1 MFKKFLETK
10 GHTPEAFKALDAEKQ
25 AELQNEY
32 LGTLETQIK
41 ALEGTVAEVG
51 TLKTQLK
58 ALQDADK
65 TEDLTTKLN
74 DLAGEIQTIKDNGG
88 SEPVTAKL
96 HKELTEK
103 KEALKG
109 IIDGKKGEIEIKALT
124 NRASVDGNTN
134 AYVLPD
140 IGQLGVVRRAL
151 YDVLPKTT
159 LSSSANDNGIIKYHD
174 WDEDTTVRAAE
185 VVAEGVAFDESTAK
199 FKEYTLPLRKIGDTL
214 PVTEEFGEDVA
225 LAAAELERFLD
236 VNVQTKVDNEIING
250 DNTGQRLKGLL
261 TSVPT
266 YTPVASA
273 ISFANIKDLARKM
286 RTAIIKPRGSK
297 YNVDIVVMNSD
308 TFDKYYLAK
317 DQDGNYLFDENGR
330 IAGLTVVEDNNM
342 PDNQMV
348 VGDRRFARIYEK
360 GGVVISE
367 GFVNEQYIEDV
378 KTIKARKRI
387 AMLIREVDKTGFLK
401 CTDIETALETLS
413 EGSEPSV

>member
-1 MFKKFLETK
+1 MEGIEKMANDINEKID
-10 GHTPEAFKALDAEKQ
+10 ALKNTMVTAEQ
-25 AELQNEY
+25 VTA
-32 LGTLETQIK
+32 
-41 ALEGTVAEVG
+41 
-51 TLKTQLK
+51 LKTEIDALK
-58 ALQDADK
+58 S
-65 TEDLTTKLN
+65 TEKFDELTSKLN
-74 DLAGEIQTIKDNGG
+74 DLAGDIQTIKDNGNA
-88 SEPVTAKL
+88 EPMTTKL
-96 HKELTEK
+96 QKELTEK
-103 KEALKG
+103 KDQLKG
-109 IIDGKKGEIEIKALT
+109 IISGKKGEIEIKALT

-151 YDVLPKTT
+151 YDVLPKTN
-159 LSSSANDNGIIKYHD
+159 LSSSANDNGVIKYHD

-266 YTPVASA
+266 YTPVGAG
-273 ISFANIKDLARKM
+273 ITFPNIKDLVRKM

-297 YNVDIVVMNSD
+297 YNVDVVVMNSD

-317 DQDGNYLFDENGR
+317 DEEGQYLFDENGR

-342 PDNQMV
+342 PDNQLV

-360 GGVVISE
+360 GGVMISE
-367 GFVNEQYIEDV
+367 GFVNEQYIEDI

-401 CTDIETALETLS
+401 CTDITAALAILDNA
-413 EGSEPSV
+413 PSV